1 MNCRH
6 NRRWSRTDRCEFRPC
21 YFRPRKFLLAATPT
35 VRKWPLKWNL
45 PISPCLLLLQPI
57 SAHCSLWYNDFTSCT
72 IISLLSYLNFK
83 IFNNSFNSSQKGVVV
98 THVTHV
104 GKEGNL
110 FGFFMGRRLDVFVCR
125 FDRVLSYGTHC
136 IQVKARLIYIITP
149 RGSTSLL
156 FNAVGWFPEMCGY
169 IIISPFLFLV

>member
-83 IFNNSFNSSQKGVVV
+83 IFNNSFNSYQKGVVV
-98 THVTHV
+98 THVTHRGR
-104 GKEGNL
+104 GKP
-110 FGFFMGRRLDVFVCR
+110 FRFFLWGGVWMFLCVALIVYYRTGLTV
-125 FDRVLSYGTHC
+125 
-136 IQVKARLIYIITP
+136 QVKARLIYIITP